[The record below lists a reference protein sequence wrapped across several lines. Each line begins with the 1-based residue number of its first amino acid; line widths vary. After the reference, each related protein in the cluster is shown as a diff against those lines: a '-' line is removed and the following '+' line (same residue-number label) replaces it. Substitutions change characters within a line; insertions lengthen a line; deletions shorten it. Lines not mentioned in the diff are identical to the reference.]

1 MQLAD
6 TCIFKTTALVGV
18 QGYGSGGSRM
28 RPLQGVDVAEE
39 MTLNKMEKTYFKTG
53 EKLLKIKTK
62 LFSTIS
68 VIKGVYEVRSNSVV

>member
-39 MTLNKMEKTYFKTG
+39 MTLNKMEKTYFRTG
-53 EKLLKIKTK
+53 EN
-62 LFSTIS
+62 
-68 VIKGVYEVRSNSVV
+68 Y